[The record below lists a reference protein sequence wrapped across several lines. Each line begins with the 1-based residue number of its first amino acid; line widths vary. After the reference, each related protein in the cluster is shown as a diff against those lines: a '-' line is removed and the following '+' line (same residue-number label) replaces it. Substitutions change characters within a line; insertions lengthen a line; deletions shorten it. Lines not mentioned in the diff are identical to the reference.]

1 MNRLILVDDEP
12 LTLQYLEHDIRQ
24 MNKTWEVAGTFQDGI
39 EAYEWL
45 LSNTVDLIIT
55 DIKMPGMTGLELC
68 EKIVDMNPEQYIVII
83 SGYDEFE
90 FAQEAISYGVK
101 GYLLKPITIEKLETV
116 LNKAQRYFENVHKSP
131 GDSGAKPDPILENEL
146 IVKAKE
152 YIRNNYKK
160 PISLGEVAQE
170 LKVSANYLSTLFRQ
184 ELCQSYINYLT
195 TLRMEK
201 AVEDINAH
209 PRKKIYEV
217 AQEVGYVSV
226 KHFIHVFKKERG
238 ISPGEYQKQV
248 LESMLNSNR

>member
-1 MNRLILVDDEP
+1 
-12 LTLQYLEHDIRQ
+12 
-24 MNKTWEVAGTFQDGI
+24 
-39 EAYEWL
+39 
-45 LSNTVDLIIT
+45 
-55 DIKMPGMTGLELC
+55 MPGMTGLELC

-83 SGYDEFE
+83 SGYNEFE

-101 GYLLKPITIEKLETV
+101 GYLLKPITTEKLEAV
-116 LNKAQRYFENVHKSP
+116 LNKAQRHFESINKSP
-131 GDSGAKPDPILENEL
+131 VNSVAMPDPIWENEL

-152 YIRNNYKK
+152 YIWNNYKK
-160 PISLGEVAQE
+160 PISLVEVAQE
-170 LKVSANYLSTLFRQ
+170 LSVSANYLSTLFRQ
-184 ELCQSYINYLT
+184 ELGQSYINYLT

-217 AQEVGYVSV
+217 AEAVGYVSV

-248 LESMLNSNR
+248 LDSRLSANR